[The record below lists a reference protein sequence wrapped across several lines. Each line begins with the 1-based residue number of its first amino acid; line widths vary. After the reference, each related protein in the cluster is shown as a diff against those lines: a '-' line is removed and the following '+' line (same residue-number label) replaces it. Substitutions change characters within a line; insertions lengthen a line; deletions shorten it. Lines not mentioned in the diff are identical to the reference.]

1 MPSPLRNSLLTP
13 GIGARKQLEYVLF
26 LQSRERE
33 CRAVDELM
41 GVRGNPEPRG
51 WKRMTPA

>member
-51 WKRMTPA
+51 WKQMTPA